1 MSKDSFL
8 TFVNNFKEE
17 TQNKIIELAKTE
29 LQNEEKKKKL
39 DVAIVDFVLGA
50 LDKMSLSGLA
60 KLLIKKFVLP
70 HVAELTQ
77 LIFDLLKE
85 KFESKAK
92 KDESGKDATKG
103 KDTKNSGGK
112 QE

>member
-39 DVAIVDFVLGA
+39 EIGRA
-50 LDKMSLSGLA
+50 
-60 KLLIKKFVLP
+60 
-70 HVAELTQ
+70 HV
-77 LIFDLLKE
+77 
-85 KFESKAK
+85 
-92 KDESGKDATKG
+92 
-103 KDTKNSGGK
+103 
-112 QE
+112 